1 MNVFITGGTSGL
13 GLALAAHYL
22 NARHRVGVCGRDL
35 NKLPNE
41 ISSKYKKLEAFEVD
55 VTERKKMSEIITQF
69 AESGLDLIIA
79 NAGISDGNKHKT
91 PDFERGHKI
100 MATNVQGVL
109 NTVEPAIN
117 IFTKQNSGHIVL
129 MSSVAAFM
137 GLPGSSFYCASKAA
151 VFRLGE
157 SLTLDLKKENIHV
170 TTLCPGFV
178 DTPLTRKNKHSMP
191 FIISDE
197 LAVKK
202 MTKAIE
208 AKKVLYLFPWKMA
221 LTVTL
226 LNKIPRPLYRF
237 LMELPFV
244 NYGKKESV

>member
-1 MNVFITGGTSGL
+1 
-13 GLALAAHYL
+13 
-22 NARHRVGVCGRDL
+22 
-35 NKLPNE
+35 
-41 ISSKYKKLEAFEVD
+41 
-55 VTERKKMSEIITQF
+55 
-69 AESGLDLIIA
+69 
-79 NAGISDGNKHKT
+79 
-91 PDFERGHKI
+91 

-117 IFTKQNSGHIVL
+117 VFTKQGSGHIVL

-151 VFRLGE
+151 VYRLGE

-197 LAVKK
+197 LAVQK
-202 MTKAIE
+202 MTKAIA

-226 LNKIPRPLYRF
+226 LNKIPRWFYRF